1 MKLTNKKFL
10 TTLIISFILISPT
23 LSDDKFPEYSDSSLD
38 ENIHKFNWKIEK
50 LRSNSTSDIYY
61 LTKNKRML
69 NCIVTLDEDFI
80 DTYCQE
86 P

>member
-80 DTYCQE
+80 STYCQE